1 MITPK
6 QKRQMSILGVMG
18 LALMASLYY
27 AVRISDSGIPP
38 SLPNQAAGS
47 SPALQGLVIEHSRS
61 KGRKGISLVGVD
73 PRIHLEKL
81 AGFSPGVPLN
91 ARNMFAFESAPPP
104 AEGKSRA
111 GKGHRPGE
119 PPEEA
124 KGGTPPPSA
133 MPVGPPPPP
142 PVVINLKFYGV
153 KVDLESKKRQGFFV
167 DGDVMYLAGEGDLVG
182 NRYRIL
188 KVAEA
193 FAEIEE
199 VSSKVHRQLPMVTQ

>member
-1 MITPK
+1 MRTPK
-6 QKRQMSILGVMG
+6 QKRQMAILGVLGLGLMG
-18 LALMASLYY
+18 SLFY
-27 AVRISDSGIPP
+27 AVWTSDSGIPHGI
-38 SLPNQAAGS
+38 SNQAAGS
-47 SPALQGLVIEHSRS
+47 STVLQGLVIERSRT
-61 KGRKGISLVGVD
+61 KGRKGVSLVGID
-73 PRIHLEKL
+73 PKIHLEKL
-81 AGFSPGVPLN
+81 VGFSPGVPLN

-119 PPEEA
+119 PPAEA

-188 KVAEA
+188 RVAEA

-199 VSSKVHRQLPMVTQ
+199 VSSKVHRQLPMATQ